1 MKKYDRY
8 FLKVRS
14 FSFYYIMS
22 KLCLTY
28 VITFWDF
35 VLPGLRCVMAAKR
48 AVLEAGLYEPA
59 IRSIVHINTRTCI
72 HYSVNGVH
80 VGICC
85 WISNTKMR
93 RSLTVLVGCGM
104 VGNSSRSSDLLMAPV
119 SHYCNHKLKIYKL
132 EEKRCVKLE
141 LTESKINTPL
151 TTFIPTLQ
159 S

>member
-1 MKKYDRY
+1 MFDI
-8 FLKVRS
+8 
-14 FSFYYIMS
+14 FYYNWGFCASRVEVCNGGEEGGAWSRFVRASHSIYS
-22 KLCLTY
+22 TY
-28 VITFWDF
+28 KYTY
-35 VLPGLRCVMAAKR
+35 M
-48 AVLEAGLYEPA
+48 Y
-59 IRSIVHINTRTCI
+59 
-72 HYSVNGVH
+72 VNGVH

-119 SHYCNHKLKIYKL
+119 SRYCNHKLKIYKL

-159 S
+159 P